1 MPPKKKITRE
11 QLVETALAIANEEG
25 LGNITIRKIAN
36 RLECSIAPIYVNFKD
51 VEELKQEVVAQAMA
65 ISKALILEQ
74 NSGDPFLDIGIA
86 SVIFAKRYPLL
97 FDELG
102 IKDNQH
108 YGNQI
113 ESKNFVIQ
121 QMKQDTELSTFKDL
135 ELELLLLKMQAFQ
148 AGLSLLARKE
158 QYSNIL
164 TDDMIIKILSDTGN
178 DILNGMKERGRH

>member
-86 SVIFAKRYPLL
+86 SVILQ
-97 FDELG
+97 
-102 IKDNQH
+102 KD
-108 YGNQI
+108 I
-113 ESKNFVIQ
+113 PF
-121 QMKQDTELSTFKDL
+121 
-135 ELELLLLKMQAFQ
+135 
-148 AGLSLLARKE
+148 SLM
-158 QYSNIL
+158 N
-164 TDDMIIKILSDTGN
+164 
-178 DILNGMKERGRH
+178 